1 MLIRRANIRTF
12 SGEWSGPG
20 LPVILLALFNILIHL
35 LVANNLGYNRD
46 ELLYFSFAQHPDF
59 GFATVPPV
67 IGWVAW
73 IVQHTLGNSL
83 FAVRLFPALLSGIM
97 VLLISALTSEL
108 GGSYY
113 ARILASTG
121 FIISGFG
128 LRTFALYMPVHI
140 DVFFWTLI
148 IYLVI
153 RYVNKSSD
161 KTLVWLG
168 ITAGLSL
175 MNKYLI
181 GILFLSILAVI
192 PFTPYRDI
200 FKKGKFW
207 IGIFFGILIFLPN
220 IIWQVV
226 HGLPVIGHMSE
237 LERTQLVH
245 VDRISFLT
253 DQLIMPS
260 WASVLTIAGIIF
272 LLREK
277 EAEKF
282 RFMGISVL
290 ISIFL
295 IMMLRGKGYYTIGV
309 FPFLISAGAV
319 SYERWIKK
327 TWLRIVVPLSLVL
340 LTIPTLPL
348 GLPVFSEQGMVTYFK
363 TVEDKFGIQLGR
375 RFEDRSIHSLP
386 QDYADMLGWEELAL
400 LAEKAYQMVP
410 DKKASLI
417 YCENYGQAGAITI
430 IGKKYG
436 LPEAVSFNESFRYWI
451 PTGFNPDISSFIYIN
466 HELGKDVARMFG
478 KITLV
483 GQISDPNAREL
494 GAKVYLCQEPVSSF
508 NEFWKRRLQQ
518 LNESR

>member
-1 MLIRRANIRTF
+1 MLISRAKIRTLA
-12 SGEWSGPG
+12 GEWPG
-20 LPVILLALFNILIHL
+20 VDMPVIFLALFYVLIHL
-35 LVANNLGYNRD
+35 LVAANLSYNRD
-46 ELLYFSFAQHPDF
+46 ELLYFSFAYHPDF
-59 GFATVPPV
+59 GFATVPPF
-67 IGWVAW
+67 IGWIAW
-73 IVQHTLGNSL
+73 IVQHTIGNSL
-83 FAVRLFPALLSGIM
+83 FAVRLFPALLSGVM
-97 VLLISALTSEL
+97 VLLISALTTEL
-108 GGSYY
+108 GGSKY

-128 LRTFALYMPVHI
+128 LRTFVLYMPVHI
-140 DVFFWTLI
+140 DLFFWTLI

-153 RYVNKSSD
+153 RYVNKLSD

-200 FKKGKFW
+200 FKKRKFW
-207 IGIFFGILIFLPN
+207 IGIFLGILIFLPN
-220 IIWQVV
+220 IIWQVM

-253 DQLIMPS
+253 DQFFMPA

-272 LLREK
+272 LVSDK
-277 EAEKF
+277 EAVKF
-282 RFMGISVL
+282 RFMGYSVI
-290 ISIFL
+290 ISIL
-295 IMMLRGKGYYTIGV
+295 LLMLLRGKGYYTIGV
-309 FPFLISAGAV
+309 FPFLIAAGAV

-327 TWLRIVVPLSLVL
+327 TWLRIVVPVSLVL

-348 GLPVFSEQGMVTYFK
+348 GLPVFREQGMVRYFK
-363 TVEDKFGIQLGR
+363 TIEDKFGIQMGR

-386 QDYADMLGWEELAL
+386 QDYADMIGWDELASL
-400 LAEKAYQMVP
+400 TDKAYRMVP
-410 DKKASLI
+410 DKKASVI

-436 LPEAVSFNESFRYWI
+436 LPEAVCFNESFRYWI
-451 PTGFNPDISSFIYIN
+451 PKEFNPDISSFIYIN
-466 HELGKDVARMFG
+466 HELGKDVAEMFG

-508 NEFWKRRLQQ
+508 NEFWKSRLKR